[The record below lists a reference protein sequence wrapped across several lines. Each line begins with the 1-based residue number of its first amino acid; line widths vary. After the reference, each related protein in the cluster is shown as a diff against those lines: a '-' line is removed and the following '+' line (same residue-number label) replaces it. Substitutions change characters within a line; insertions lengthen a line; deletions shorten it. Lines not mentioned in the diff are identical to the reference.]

1 MTSPAKSSL
10 GKSRRAERPAYDR
23 TVDIIARLQHRLEH
37 GREAERRLVE
47 SILSDLH
54 FAAHAPIARMA
65 ERAGVSEPTITRLAR
80 ALGFPGTR
88 DMRFHLAQALAIG
101 GAYLRNSS
109 VATDNLPPSGQIVA
123 KVASGAHAALDLMT
137 TALADVDVEVI
148 ARQIRSAE
156 QILVYGTGGGSSMA
170 AVELQNRLF
179 RLGLHVTAHTDPQL
193 QRMSAS
199 VLGSGGLVI
208 GFSISG
214 QAASVLDAVTIARQ
228 YGARAVVVTRINTP
242 LAAAGDALLPLTFKE
257 DGDLYKPSSVRYT
270 LLAAVDILAMAT
282 AENIGPQVLEPLRRV
297 RHSLASQNIRDPNLP
312 IGD

>member
-1 MTSPAKSSL
+1 MSTATKRSKPPR
-10 GKSRRAERPAYDR
+10 GFER

-37 GREAERRLVE
+37 GRDAERRLVE

-54 FAAHAPIARMA
+54 FAAHAPIARIA

-88 DMRFHLAQALAIG
+88 EMRFHLAQALAIG
-101 GAYLRNSS
+101 GAYLRSPT
-109 VATDNLPPSGQIVA
+109 AETADLPPSGQIIA

-137 TALADVDVEVI
+137 TALAEVDVESI
-148 ARQIRSAE
+148 AREISRAR
-156 QILVYGTGGGSSMA
+156 QILVYGTGGSSSMA

-199 VLGSGGLVI
+199 VLGPGALVI

-214 QAASVLDAVTIARQ
+214 QAPSVLDAVTIARQ
-228 YGARAVVVTRINTP
+228 YGARAVVVTRLNSP
-242 LAAAGDALLPLTFKE
+242 LAALGDALLPLTFKE
-257 DGDLYKPSSVRYT
+257 DRNLYKPSSTRYA
-270 LLAAVDILAMAT
+270 LLAAVDILALAT
-282 AENIGPQVLEPLRRV
+282 AETIGPRVLEPLRRV

>member
-1 MTSPAKSSL
+1 M
-10 GKSRRAERPAYDR
+10 
-23 TVDIIARLQHRLEH
+23 DIVARLQNRLEQ
-37 GREAERRLVE
+37 GREAERRLVQTM
-47 SILSDLH
+47 LADLN
-54 FAAHAPIARMA
+54 FAAHAPIAQIA

-88 DMRFHLAQALAIG
+88 VMRFHLAQALAIG
-101 GAYLRNSS
+101 GAYLRSRGGE
-109 VATDNLPPSGQIVA
+109 AEALTPAGQVVA
-123 KVASGAHAALDLMT
+123 KVAGGAHAAIELMSM
-137 TALADVDVEVI
+137 ALADVDLEAI
-148 ARQIRSAE
+148 ARSLSRAS

-179 RLGLHVTAHTDPQL
+179 RLRLHATAHTDPQL

-199 VLGSGGLVI
+199 VLEPGAMVI

-214 QAASVLDAVTIARQ
+214 QAASVIDAVSIARQ
-228 YGARAVVVTRINTP
+228 YGARALVITTPGSP

-257 DGDLYKPSSVRYT
+257 DPNLYKPSATRYA

-282 AENIGPQVLEPLRRV
+282 AEAIGPPVLEPLRRV
-297 RHSLASQNIRDPNLP
+297 RHSLASQNIRNPDLP

>member
-1 MTSPAKSSL
+1 MSSPPDRDPA
-10 GKSRRAERPAYDR
+10 GNGAER
-23 TVDIIARLQHRLEH
+23 TVDIIGRLQHRFER
-37 GREAERRLVE
+37 GRDAEKRLVG

-54 FAAHAPIARMA
+54 FAAHAPIAQMA

-88 DMRFHLAQALAIG
+88 EMRFHLAQALAIG
-101 GAYLRNSS
+101 GAYLRSP
-109 VATDNLPPSGQIVA
+109 TPPEDNLPPSGQIIA
-123 KVASGAHAALDLMT
+123 KVAGGAHAALDLMS
-137 TALADVDVEVI
+137 TALAEVDLEEI
-148 ARQIRSAE
+148 AGHICLAD

-199 VLGSGGLVI
+199 VLSPGSLVI
-208 GFSISG
+208 AFSISG
-214 QAASVLDAVTIARQ
+214 QVASVIDSVRIAKQ
-228 YGARAVVVTRINTP
+228 YGARAIVVTSGNSP
-242 LAAAGDALLPLTFKE
+242 LARAGDVLLPLTFKE
-257 DGDLYKPSSVRYT
+257 DGDLYKPSSVRYA

-282 AENIGPQVLEPLRRV
+282 AKRIGPRVLEMLRRV
-297 RHSLASQNIRDPNLP
+297 RQSLASQNIRDPNFP

>member
-1 MTSPAKSSL
+1 MSTAAKSEPTSQ
-10 GKSRRAERPAYDR
+10 GAER
-23 TVDIIARLQHRLEH
+23 TVDIIGRLQHRLER
-37 GREAERRLVE
+37 GREAEKRLVE

-54 FAAHAPIARMA
+54 FAAHAPIAQMA

-88 DMRFHLAQALAIG
+88 EMRFHLAQALAIG
-101 GAYLRNSS
+101 GAYLRSPAS
-109 VATDNLPPSGQIVA
+109 PDENLPLSGQIIA
-123 KVASGAHAALDLMT
+123 KVSGGAHAALDLMS
-137 TALADVDVEVI
+137 TALAEMDLEVI
-148 ARQIRSAE
+148 AAQICRAD
-156 QILVYGTGGGSSMA
+156 QILIYGTGGGSSMA

-199 VLGSGGLVI
+199 VLSPGSLVI
-208 GFSISG
+208 AFSISG
-214 QAASVLDAVTIARQ
+214 QVASVIDSVRIARQ
-228 YGARAVVVTRINTP
+228 YGARAVVVTSPSSP
-242 LAAAGDALLPLTFKE
+242 LAKAGDMLLPLTFKE
-257 DGDLYKPSSVRYT
+257 DGDLYKPSSVRYA

-282 AENIGPQVLEPLRRV
+282 AKRIGPRVLEMLRRV

>member
-1 MTSPAKSSL
+1 
-10 GKSRRAERPAYDR
+10 
-23 TVDIIARLQHRLEH
+23 
-37 GREAERRLVE
+37 
-47 SILSDLH
+47 
-54 FAAHAPIARMA
+54 
-65 ERAGVSEPTITRLAR
+65 
-80 ALGFPGTR
+80 
-88 DMRFHLAQALAIG
+88 
-101 GAYLRNSS
+101 
-109 VATDNLPPSGQIVA
+109 
-123 KVASGAHAALDLMT
+123 
-137 TALADVDVEVI
+137 
-148 ARQIRSAE
+148 
-156 QILVYGTGGGSSMA
+156 MA